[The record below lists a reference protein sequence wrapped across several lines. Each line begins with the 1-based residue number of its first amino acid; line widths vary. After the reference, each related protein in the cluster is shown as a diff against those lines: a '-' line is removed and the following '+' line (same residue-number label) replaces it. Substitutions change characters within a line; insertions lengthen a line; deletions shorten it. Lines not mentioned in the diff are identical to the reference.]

1 LSRASVYATFL
12 VTLITAIVFWLWPD
26 LDLAVAA
33 LFRRDNTFW
42 GADPYARAYRFFFY
56 WLPIVLMAIYAVA
69 YILKRAG
76 KLGHAY
82 VSGRGLVFLAV
93 SMALGPGLLVNLG
106 FKDHWH
112 RPRPVQVSQFG
123 GPMEFRPYW
132 RGDGACERNCSFVSG
147 EVSTAAWLIAPASLV
162 PPPLR
167 TPAMAAALIITVLTA
182 LGRFAF
188 GGHFLSDALFA
199 ALFTISLV
207 QLLYRAIVARA
218 PSKP

>member
-93 SMALGPGLLVNLG
+93 
-106 FKDHWH
+106 
-112 RPRPVQVSQFG
+112 
-123 GPMEFRPYW
+123 PMEFRPYW